1 MANGGDRVAGQ
12 RLSPH
17 ARRELAVLQ
26 VDRLGGAQAGPASGL
41 VQVQDLAIDAIREL
55 LVEAGADVSP
65 EQAEQLATF
74 IVQAG
79 GVERALA
86 ALSQMHQAREA
97 A

>member
-1 MANGGDRVAGQ
+1 MGD
-12 RLSPH
+12 
-17 ARRELAVLQ
+17 
-26 VDRLGGAQAGPASGL
+26 DMD
-41 VQVQDLAIDAIREL
+41 VQVQDLAIDEIREL
-55 LVEAGADVSP
+55 LIDAGAAVSP

-86 ALSQMHQAREA
+86 TLSQMHQAREA